1 MEKVE
6 VQQLMDSNSDRL
18 SYDTNK
24 GKSAVWEY
32 FKIVKVDNVI
42 SSFVKCDRC
51 NSLLKWKSRDGTSGL
66 SSHVD
71 FCASKA
77 PQQKL
82 TSLPGFSPLV
92 QSVKLFPFFLLIGVL

>member
-6 VQQLMDSNSDRL
+6 VQQLIDSNSGRL

-51 NSLLKWKSRDGTSGL
+51 NLLLK
-66 SSHVD
+66 
-71 FCASKA
+71 
-77 PQQKL
+77 
-82 TSLPGFSPLV
+82 
-92 QSVKLFPFFLLIGVL
+92 